1 MPAVMAFESEAS
13 KTQFVGAVTL
23 PWTKL
28 ALISASLE
36 IRPENLVQW
45 GQKVQQ
51 PIVDAV
57 REWEY
62 GKLGG

>member
-1 MPAVMAFESEAS
+1 MAFKSEAS
-13 KTQFVGAVTL
+13 MTKFVGAVTL

-36 IRPENLVQW
+36 IRPENFCAMPPM

-57 REWEY
+57 WE
-62 GKLGG
+62 